1 MFYSDGILNAEW
13 GMSEIEIYLREYL
26 KVHDFIFCYKAT
38 SVLLVYHL

>member
-26 KVHDFIFCYKAT
+26 KVHDFIFYKAT